1 MGSDKLLLRGRY
13 LVSTR
18 NSIKFLVLA
27 SSIMLFST
35 GCSSVPDLDNK
46 KLTEQVQDLQSENA
60 SLKAQLA
67 ILKDSFAQR
76 KIGELKSALAGSEN
90 IAIKPQLASSTGTV
104 PSSKNTITTANTS
117 TDSTSTLPTAKSF
130 ADLNDCPTKSMI
142 EDLAR
147 LHIFD
152 ETAEFKP
159 NQPITRGEYVTWLYK
174 AYNAIQPAQ
183 RQLHLAPQAGQQ
195 FKDVSANHPA
205 YKYIQALAY
214 TGYSIGYLD
223 GRFRPDQPL
232 SREEMIGIKVA
243 LDCGKDL
250 PPYRS
255 QMECVWKFTDGKQ
268 IDERFTGYVHQDF
281 YISGPKGNNIQ
292 RAFGKIGV
300 FHPKQAVLRHE
311 AAATLWQ
318 EGQFGFN
325 EPITAGSVT
334 NI

>member
-1 MGSDKLLLRGRY
+1 MGSDKLLTSGRG

-18 NSIKFLVLA
+18 NSIKLLCLA
-27 SSIMLFST
+27 SSVMLFT
-35 GCSSVPDLDNK
+35 AGCSSGPEIENK
-46 KLTEQVQDLQSENA
+46 KLTEQVQDLQLENT

-76 KIGELKSALAGSEN
+76 KIGELKSALAGSED
-90 IAIKPQLASSTGTV
+90 IAIRPQLASSTSTV
-104 PSSKNTITTANTS
+104 ARSTSAVTS
-117 TDSTSTLPTAKSF
+117 TDATSALPPAKSF
-130 ADLNDCPTKSMI
+130 NDLSDCPSKSMI

-152 ETAEFKP
+152 EMADFKP

-174 AYNAIQPAQ
+174 AYNAIQPGQ

-223 GRFRPDQPL
+223 GTFRPDQPL

-268 IDERFTGYVHQDF
+268 VDERFTGYVHQDF

-300 FHPKQAVLRHE
+300 FHPKQAVLRNE

-325 EPITAGSVT
+325 GPITAGSVT